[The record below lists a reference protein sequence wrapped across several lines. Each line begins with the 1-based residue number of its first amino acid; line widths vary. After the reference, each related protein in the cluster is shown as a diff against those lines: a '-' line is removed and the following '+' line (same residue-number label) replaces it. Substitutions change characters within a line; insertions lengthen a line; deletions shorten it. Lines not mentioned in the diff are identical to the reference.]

1 MRLFRIIGDLLIGR
15 ITLLVMVCY
24 LFLPS
29 FHLSTLPAAEEKE
42 DKDEG
47 GRKLANEQTS
57 AFELEFIFGAFN
69 VMSTRCHWM
78 HI

>member
-1 MRLFRIIGDLLIGR
+1 
-15 ITLLVMVCY
+15 MVCY

-57 AFELEFIFGAFN
+57 AFKLRVPNLSSKVEFVFGTSYAK
-69 VMSTRCHWM
+69 
-78 HI
+78 